1 MSNSERVFVGLM
13 IAFVLAVSFAMLTT
27 RRGTTTHNETAP
39 EPDASEVVGM
49 PVQVE
54 TRPPSSSPYRGR
66 FATYPLAF
74 ARALPIVSRAVH

>member
-1 MSNSERVFVGLM
+1 MTNSEKIFIGLM
-13 IAFVLAVSFAMLTT
+13 LAFVLAVSFAMLTT

-39 EPDASEVVGM
+39 EPDATEIVGM

-54 TRPPSSSPYRGR
+54 TRPNSSSPYRGR

-74 ARALPIVSRAVH
+74 ARPLPIVSKAVH